1 MFIYL
6 ELHNRLTY
14 CHTRDGMRK
23 YLKEDEIQRLVH
35 APRRLRDHLIILLLY
50 QTGMRVGELSALRLG
65 DVDFDSEE
73 ITISRA
79 KRHKEGRKVPLVDP
93 VTKQKLRYYIGDRKN
108 RREPLFMSN
117 KGGGISKRQ
126 VQRIIEKYSTEVGI
140 DPDKRHAHVIRHT
153 HAVQALKAGID
164 LRTLQ
169 QNLGHSSIDIT
180 AIYLTMDIDDRKEAY
195 RRHALPGTPSH
206 HDELTSSPNGGAQHT
221 AFAHVSHQPHLTTS
235 SQEVHRPVH
244 LASSH
249 A

>member
-1 MFIYL
+1 
-6 ELHNRLTY
+6 
-14 CHTRDGMRK
+14 MRK

-65 DVDFDSEE
+65 DVDFDAEE
-73 ITISRA
+73 ITITRA
-79 KRHKEGRKVPLVDP
+79 KRHKEGRKVPLIDP
-93 VTKQKLRYYIGDRKN
+93 VTKQKLRYYIGDRRN
-108 RREPLFMSN
+108 RREPLFVSN

-126 VQRIIEKYSTEVGI
+126 VQRIIEKYCTDADI

-195 RRHALPGTPSH
+195 RTHALPGSSITPA
-206 HDELTSSPNGGAQHT
+206 HDDILTSSPNGGTHET
-221 AFAHVSHQPHLTTS
+221 AFTTASHQPHLTTS
-235 SQEVHRPVH
+235 SQEVHRSVH